1 MSHVR
6 GFCVALLARLSFE
19 PHAWSAIAR
28 VAVIGDPAI
37 GHTSTMSVMRVVY
50 QGEPGAFSEE
60 AVLAFFGEAGERTAV
75 PTWRA
80 VFEAV
85 ADGSA
90 GHGVIAIESSLAGT
104 IRETY
109 DLLGEFYDRDIRIVG
124 EVAVPVRLALLALP
138 GQALGAID
146 RVYSHAQALV
156 QADAFLRSREWQV
169 MTTYNTAGA
178 ARMIVERQELQA
190 AAVASPRVAELY
202 GLEILADDI
211 QAGEENRTRFAVLSR
226 VPGGRPA
233 PADPAVPHRTT
244 LVFAVR
250 NVPGSLHRCLG
261 AFAGRGVNLSSL
273 ESRPARRTRWE
284 YVFWVDVDAAVDEP
298 ACAAALDDLRAE
310 TEMVR
315 VLGSYPRAV
324 ET

>member
-1 MSHVR
+1 V
-6 GFCVALLARLSFE
+6 
-19 PHAWSAIAR
+19 
-28 VAVIGDPAI
+28 
-37 GHTSTMSVMRVVY
+37 TSGTHVVY

-60 AVLAFFGEAGERTAV
+60 AVLAFFGEDRERSAV

-85 ADGSA
+85 ADGTA
-90 GHGVIAIESSLAGT
+90 ETGVIAIESSLAGT

-109 DLLGEFYDRDIRIVG
+109 DLLAEFYDRDVRIVG
-124 EVAVPVRLALLALP
+124 EVTVPVRLALLALP
-138 GQALGAID
+138 GQTLDWID

-178 ARMIVERQELQA
+178 ARMIAERREPRA

-211 QAGEENRTRFAVLSR
+211 QAGDENRTRFAVLAR
-226 VPGGRPA
+226 TGATPGDTPA
-233 PADPAVPHRTT
+233 AADPAGPRRTT

-261 AFAGRGVNLSSL
+261 AFAARGVNLSSL
-273 ESRPARRTRWE
+273 ESRPARRARWE
-284 YVFWVDVDAAVDEP
+284 YVFWVDVDAAIDDP

-315 VLGSYPRAV
+315 ILGSYRRAG
-324 ET
+324 ED

>member
-1 MSHVR
+1 MSD
-6 GFCVALLARLSFE
+6 GT
-19 PHAWSAIAR
+19 PI
-28 VAVIGDPAI
+28 
-37 GHTSTMSVMRVVY
+37 VY

-60 AVLAFFGEAGERTAV
+60 AVLGFFGEDRARVAV

-85 ADGSA
+85 ADGTA
-90 GHGVIAIESSLAGT
+90 PCGVIAIESSLAGT

-109 DLLGEFYDRDIRIVG
+109 DLLGEFYEPGIRIVG

-138 GQALGAID
+138 GQSLEWID

-156 QADAFLRSREWQV
+156 QADAFLRSRAWEV

-178 ARMIVERQELQA
+178 ARTIAERHERRA
-190 AAVASPRVAELY
+190 AAIASPRVAELY
-202 GLEILADDI
+202 GLEILAADV
-211 QAGEENRTRFAVLSR
+211 QAGDENRTRFAVLAR
-226 VPGGRPA
+226 GDGPA
-233 PADPAVPHRTT
+233 PRSRLPTAGSRTT

-261 AFAGRGVNLSSL
+261 AFAARGVNLSSL
-273 ESRPARRTRWE
+273 ESRPARRARWE
-284 YVFWVDVDAAVDEP
+284 YVFWVDVDAAVDDP

-315 VLGSYPRAV
+315 VLGSYPRAA
-324 ET
+324 EA

>member
-1 MSHVR
+1 M
-6 GFCVALLARLSFE
+6 
-19 PHAWSAIAR
+19 
-28 VAVIGDPAI
+28 
-37 GHTSTMSVMRVVY
+37 TSLTTVVY

-60 AVLAFFGEAGERTAV
+60 AVLGFFGEDRKRTAV

-90 GHGVIAIESSLAGT
+90 GAGVIAIESSLAGT

-109 DLLGEFYDRDIRIVG
+109 DLLSEFYERGIRIVG
-124 EVAVPVRLALLALP
+124 EVSVPVRLALLALP
-138 GQALGAID
+138 GQGLEEID
-146 RVYSHAQALV
+146 RVYSHGQALV
-156 QADAFLRSREWQV
+156 QADAFLRGRDWQV

-178 ARMIVERQELQA
+178 ARMIAERQEPRAGAIA
-190 AAVASPRVAELY
+190 APRVAALY
-202 GLEILADDI
+202 GLEIVADDI
-211 QAGEENRTRFAVLSR
+211 QAGEENRTRFAVLARAGEPGPASR
-226 VPGGRPA
+226 ITTRGY
-233 PADPAVPHRTT
+233 RTT

-273 ESRPARRTRWE
+273 ESRSARRARWE
-284 YVFWVDVDAAVDEP
+284 YVFWVDVDAAVDDP

-315 VLGSYPRAV
+315 VLGSYPRAADD
-324 ET
+324 

>member
-1 MSHVR
+1 MVPVDR
-6 GFCVALLARLSFE
+6 
-19 PHAWSAIAR
+19 
-28 VAVIGDPAI
+28 AV
-37 GHTSTMSVMRVVY
+37 TRVVY

-60 AVLAFFGEAGERTAV
+60 AVLRFFGEASERTAV

-85 ADGSA
+85 AGEA
-90 GHGVIAIESSLAGT
+90 AERGVIAIESSLAGT

-109 DLLGEFYDRDIRIVG
+109 DLLAEFYDRDVRIVG

-138 GQALGAID
+138 GQSLEAID

-156 QADAFLRSREWQV
+156 QADAFLRSRDWEV

-178 ARMIVERQELQA
+178 ARTIAERGERRA

-202 GLEILADDI
+202 GLEIIAADI
-211 QAGEENRTRFAVLSR
+211 QAGDENRTRFAVLAR
-226 VPGGRPA
+226 RA
-233 PADPAVPHRTT
+233 EAAEADEASTGPSRTT

-261 AFAGRGVNLSSL
+261 AFARRGVNLSSL
-273 ESRPARRTRWE
+273 ESRPARRARWE
-284 YVFWVDVDAAVDEP
+284 YVFWVDVDAAVDDP
-298 ACAAALDDLRAE
+298 ACAAALDELRAE
-310 TEMVR
+310 TDMVR
-315 VLGSYPRAV
+315 ILGSYPRAR
-324 ET
+324 ED

>member
-1 MSHVR
+1 V
-6 GFCVALLARLSFE
+6 
-19 PHAWSAIAR
+19 
-28 VAVIGDPAI
+28 
-37 GHTSTMSVMRVVY
+37 TSGTQVVY
-50 QGEPGAFSEE
+50 QGEPGSFSEE
-60 AVLAFFGEAGERTAV
+60 AVLGFFGEARERAAV

-90 GHGVIAIESSLAGT
+90 AAGVIAIESSLAGT

-109 DLLGEFYDRDIRIVG
+109 DLLAEFYDRGIRIVG

-138 GQALGAID
+138 GQSLDWID

-178 ARMIVERQELQA
+178 ARMIAERRERRA
-190 AAVASPRVAELY
+190 AAVASPRVAALY

-211 QAGEENRTRFAVLSR
+211 QAGDENRTRFAVLAR
-226 VPGGRPA
+226 VAAADAPVADHVPVAADAPATAPTPA
-233 PADPAVPHRTT
+233 PDPAFRTT

-261 AFAGRGVNLSSL
+261 AFAARGVNLSSL
-273 ESRPARRTRWE
+273 ESRPARRARWE
-284 YVFWVDVDAAVDEP
+284 YVFWVDVDAAVDDP
-298 ACAAALDDLRAE
+298 ACAAALADLRAE

-315 VLGSYPRAV
+315 VLGSYPRAR
-324 ET
+324 ED

>member
-1 MSHVR
+1 V
-6 GFCVALLARLSFE
+6 
-19 PHAWSAIAR
+19 
-28 VAVIGDPAI
+28 
-37 GHTSTMSVMRVVY
+37 TSGRQVVY

-60 AVLAFFGEAGERTAV
+60 AVLAFFGEDHERSAV

-80 VFEAV
+80 VFEGV
-85 ADGSA
+85 ADGTA
-90 GHGVIAIESSLAGT
+90 ETGVIAIESSLAGT

-109 DLLGEFYDRDIRIVG
+109 DLLAEFFERDVRIVG
-124 EVAVPVRLALLALP
+124 EVTVPVRLALLALP
-138 GQALGAID
+138 GQTLEGID

-156 QADAFLRSREWQV
+156 QADAFLRTRDWQV

-178 ARMIVERQELQA
+178 ARMIAERGERRA

-211 QAGEENRTRFAVLSR
+211 QAGDENRTRFAVLARAGAVRADTS
-226 VPGGRPA
+226 A
-233 PADPAVPHRTT
+233 AADPVGPRRTT

-261 AFAGRGVNLSSL
+261 AFAARGVNLSSL
-273 ESRPARRTRWE
+273 ESRPARRARWE
-284 YVFWVDVDAAVDEP
+284 YVFWVDVDAAVDDP

-315 VLGSYPRAV
+315 VLGSYPRAS
-324 ET
+324 ED

>member
-1 MSHVR
+1 M
-6 GFCVALLARLSFE
+6 
-19 PHAWSAIAR
+19 
-28 VAVIGDPAI
+28 
-37 GHTSTMSVMRVVY
+37 TSGTQVVF

-60 AVLAFFGEAGERTAV
+60 AVLGFFGEARERAAV

-90 GHGVIAIESSLAGT
+90 AAGVIAIESSLAGT

-109 DLLGEFYDRDIRIVG
+109 DLLAEFYDRGIRIVG

-138 GQALGAID
+138 GQSLDWID

-178 ARMIVERQELQA
+178 ARMIAERRERRA
-190 AAVASPRVAELY
+190 AAVASPRVAALY

-211 QAGEENRTRFAVLSR
+211 QAGEENRTRFAVLALAEAAA
-226 VPGGRPA
+226 PATAPPATARPA
-233 PADPAVPHRTT
+233 PATAPPAFDPAFRTT

-261 AFAGRGVNLSSL
+261 AFAARGVNLSSL
-273 ESRPARRTRWE
+273 ESRPARRARWE
-284 YVFWVDVDAAVDEP
+284 YVFWVDVDAAADDP
-298 ACAAALDDLRAE
+298 ACAAALADLRGE

-315 VLGSYPRAV
+315 VLGSYPRAR
-324 ET
+324 ED

>member
-1 MSHVR
+1 MPNGTH
-6 GFCVALLARLSFE
+6 
-19 PHAWSAIAR
+19 
-28 VAVIGDPAI
+28 
-37 GHTSTMSVMRVVY
+37 VVY

-60 AVLAFFGEAGERTAV
+60 AVIGFFGDAVERTAV

-85 ADGSA
+85 ADGTA
-90 GHGVIAIESSLAGT
+90 ERGVIAIESSLAGT

-109 DLLGEFYDRDIRIVG
+109 DLLAEFYERDVRIVG

-138 GQALGAID
+138 GQSID
-146 RVYSHAQALV
+146 WIERVYSHGQALV

-178 ARMIVERQELQA
+178 ARMIAERHERHA
-190 AAVASPRVAELY
+190 AAVASPRVADLY
-202 GLEILADDI
+202 GLEILAADI
-211 QAGEENRTRFAVLSR
+211 QSGEDNRTRFAVLAR
-226 VPGGRPA
+226 VAPGTPPA
-233 PADPAVPHRTT
+233 GDPGVPHRTT

-261 AFAGRGVNLSSL
+261 VFAARGVNLSSL
-273 ESRPARRTRWE
+273 ESRPARQARWE
-284 YVFWVDVDAAVDEP
+284 YVFWVDIDAAVDDP

-315 VLGSYPRAV
+315 VLGSYPRDRDG
-324 ET
+324 

>member
-1 MSHVR
+1 MM
-6 GFCVALLARLSFE
+6 
-19 PHAWSAIAR
+19 PTTR
-28 VAVIGDPAI
+28 VA
-37 GHTSTMSVMRVVY
+37 Y

-60 AVLAFFGEAGERTAV
+60 AVIGFFGEGAERTAV
-75 PTWRA
+75 STWRA

-85 ADGSA
+85 ADGTA
-90 GHGVIAIESSLAGT
+90 GAGVVAIESSLAGT

-109 DLLGEFYDRDIRIVG
+109 DLLAEFFERDVRIVG
-124 EVAVPVRLALLALP
+124 EVTVPVRLALLALP
-138 GQALGAID
+138 GQTLDRID

-156 QADAFLRSREWQV
+156 QADAFLRTREWQV

-178 ARMIVERQELQA
+178 ARMIAERTERHA
-190 AAVASPRVAELY
+190 AAVASPRVADLY

-211 QAGEENRTRFAVLSR
+211 QAGDENRTRFAVLAR
-226 VPGGRPA
+226 PGDDAMPVEAGA
-233 PADPAVPHRTT
+233 PRTSDTPYRTT

-261 AFAGRGVNLSSL
+261 AFAARGVNLSSL
-273 ESRPARRTRWE
+273 ESRPARRARWE
-284 YVFWVDVDAAVDEP
+284 YVFWVDVDAAVDDP

-315 VLGSYPRAV
+315 VLGSYPRAS
-324 ET
+324 ED